1 MAVITYCESCSTPQ
15 PVDYQP
21 GDICVACAGSVRV
34 DVRCGWCVSLTP
46 AQGNFCRGC
55 GSKLV
60 EEKHFGVARILKSL
74 GYNQEQIPEKIHQLS
89 EGEVTKYNDEFYKN
103 YRVIQY
109 AKEQLQL
116 LEPYLLLPIN
126 EAVIAMET
134 DLLNYIP
141 YSKQILDEYEDL
153 LSEPASLDSLLKEE
167 TYGIHRIVRQL
178 VNLVQLKQYPLD
190 EQVNKNIHLKWAD
203 LTTVFEYEFVRI
215 EGFLWFA
222 HPNSFQGNFK
232 VDQAFEHL
240 IQCTSEKDLIEV
252 YDKLTDRLKDTN
264 RLKPYLDVAR
274 LHLYSFLNRIEEQE
288 PTRLFDA
295 ISAYTTHTDY
305 DLAMSSALIIDNQIS
320 LASLTAKNRGA
331 ATTGY
336 YYLLYYGEEYLMLQ
350 SLQES
355 GLNYYQFKGL
365 LQFVK
370 YNKYLQDQGNTDVYT
385 RQIVVNEAISLLLK
399 KFNSHVVFDRHT
411 DTFSDNELHSWVD
424 LISLYDNTEVEL
436 DYSGFVSLLINRN
449 LRHALIQLLEEAPAH
464 LVFTDELAK
473 ELYLV
478 GNEFDNTLDGFNLIA
493 GWSKVCELGYF
504 PSEDIVDR
512 MLLFI
517 DDNYKNYTSS
527 EEENA
532 IRLMVLNVL
541 SVLVQE
547 SSRHSY
553 KVVVKLI
560 KLLLINEDTS
570 NTWLPNEELKNSVLS
585 SHYYVKIHDDSFEY
599 RPFATTDIFITD
611 FFRGDWHAFTK
622 ALTTSLSIGKRY
634 DTSPYSILLFWISQS
649 GHYFADVLTKDM
661 TLSQSISE
669 VLIESLIAL
678 DQGEE
683 LLCLQ
688 DSDKQYPLL
697 EVLFNDSWDYRQ
709 VYYYSRRPD
718 NLPIELE
725 YKMHV
730 AFVSWLSLDIEEKL
744 LSELFQKIIIVQFQQ
759 KPSGQLPICLL
770 TLWFI
775 YSDRINYK
783 PFVSQSITLLF
794 ENIEIGPYERKLP
807 KLLTAKGVNQEV
819 EGREILQTVFYNT
832 DQWLDWLD
840 NRTTTGSINEPI
852 HQFMLLVLLD
862 FGSDLEAFIQAPRI
876 TTDDLEI
883 PTEEQHK
890 SNRSILFGYLKQ
902 MVVTLDTIEEVKFRS
917 LYAKK
922 ILKIVEDFY
931 YEDNLEDCIDIVTL
945 VNDSC
950 DDLNDECDQVEITLR
965 IDKSTIN
972 WFTLHTGYMA
982 LEDYLLS
989 EGKHER
995 WVGKLLKDYRKDAF
1009 KVMTS
1014 DALTS
1019 EQVSVLADLLLR
1031 CLGKEHWM
1039 VDISYQTEKVF
1050 RLVVDNLGDML
1061 EELPPEKFDPDFVIY
1076 IDNFIQKNSYWSN
1089 YLDRLAVA
1097 VRELKRY
1104 YFEDVEQQEDWSY
1117 GDQQQ
1122 EQDQESISQVVVDE
1136 DQQYSSDQ
1144 EEQDPATVLSDVE
1157 IAGVMMSFSIDKEN
1171 LLMISNHF
1179 NDYTRSAIDNPI
1191 VFSPILTNVVGV
1203 KEFLAVNVDLAIEF
1217 YQKLYMI
1224 VLDPQTAPSGIYPS
1238 IGAMAR
1244 MVFAQL
1250 LHGTMYSG
1258 AYAIGVEAM
1267 VQSGVYTAD
1276 YSQALNV
1283 LVNQLKA

>member
-15 PVDYQP
+15 PGDYQP

-34 DVRCGWCVSLTP
+34 DVRCGWCASLTP

-55 GSKLV
+55 GSKVV

-74 GYNQEQIPEKIHQLS
+74 GYNQEQIPEKIQQLS

-153 LSEPASLDSLLKEE
+153 LAEPASLDSLLKEE

-178 VNLVQLKQYPLD
+178 VNLVQLKQYPLN
-190 EQVNKNIHLKWAD
+190 EQVNRNIHLKWAD

-222 HPNSFQGNFK
+222 HPNSFLGNFK
-232 VDQAFEHL
+232 VDEAFEHL
-240 IQCTSEKDLIEV
+240 EQSSPEKDLVEV
-252 YDKLTDRLKDTN
+252 FDKLTDRIKGIN

-274 LHLYSFLNRIEEQE
+274 LHLYSFLNQIEEEE
-288 PTRLFDA
+288 PTRLFDV
-295 ISAYTTHTDY
+295 IPAYTTHTDY
-305 DLAMSSALIIDNQIS
+305 DLAMSSALIIDDQIS

-336 YYLLYYGEEYLMLQ
+336 HYLLYYGEEYLMLQ
-350 SLQES
+350 SLRES

-411 DTFSDNELHSWVD
+411 DTFSDNEIRLWVD
-424 LISLYDNTEVEL
+424 FISLYDHQEVEL

-504 PSEDIVDR
+504 PSVDAVDR
-512 MLLFI
+512 MLIFI
-517 DDNYKNYTSS
+517 GDNYKNYTTS

-532 IRLMVLNVL
+532 IRLMVINVL

-560 KLLLINEDTS
+560 ELLLINEDTS

-622 ALTTSLSIGKRY
+622 VLTTSLSIGKRY

-661 TLSQSISE
+661 SLSQSISE

-697 EVLFNDSWDYRQ
+697 KVLFNDPWDYRQ

-725 YKMHV
+725 YKMHA
-730 AFVSWLSLDIEEKL
+730 AFVSWLSVDIEEKL
-744 LSELFQKIIIVQFQQ
+744 LSELFQKNIIVQFQQ

-783 PFVSQSITLLF
+783 PFVSQSIALLF
-794 ENIEIGPYERKLP
+794 ENIEIGPYESRLP
-807 KLLTAKGVNQEV
+807 MLLTRNGIDQKV
-819 EGREILQTVFYNT
+819 EGREIVQTVFGNT

-840 NRTTTGSINEPI
+840 NRTATGSLNEPI

-862 FGSDLEAFIQAPRI
+862 FGSDLEAFIHAPRI
-876 TTDDLEI
+876 TTEDLEI

-890 SNRSILFGYLKQ
+890 NNRSILFGYLKQ
-902 MVVTLDTIEEVKFRS
+902 MVATLGIIEEVKFRS

-922 ILKIVEDFY
+922 ILKIIEDLY

-950 DDLNDECDQVEITLR
+950 HDLNDECDQVEITLR

-989 EGKHER
+989 EGEHER
-995 WVGKLLKDYRKDAF
+995 WVGKLLKDYRKDAI

-1019 EQVSVLADLLLR
+1019 DQVCVLADLLLR

-1039 VDISYQTEKVF
+1039 VNISYQTEKVF

-1076 IDNFIQKNSYWSN
+1076 IDNFIQNNSHWSN
-1089 YLDRLAVA
+1089 YLDRLTVA

-1104 YFEDVEQQEDWSY
+1104 CFEDVEKSEDWSY
-1117 GDQQQ
+1117 DDQQQ
-1122 EQDQESISQVVVDE
+1122 EQDEESISQVVVDE
-1136 DQQYSSDQ
+1136 DEQCSSDE
-1144 EEQDPATVLSDVE
+1144 EEQDTATVLSDVE
-1157 IAGVMMSFSIDKEN
+1157 VAGLMMSFSIDKEN

-1191 VFSPILTNVVGV
+1191 VFSPILTNIVWV
-1203 KEFLAVNVDLAIEF
+1203 KEFLAANVDQAIEF

-1224 VLDPQTAPSGIYPS
+1224 VLDPQTAPLGIYPS

-1250 LHGTMYSG
+1250 LHDTMYSG
-1258 AYAIGVEAM
+1258 AYAIGIEAM

-1276 YSQALNV
+1276 YAQALNV